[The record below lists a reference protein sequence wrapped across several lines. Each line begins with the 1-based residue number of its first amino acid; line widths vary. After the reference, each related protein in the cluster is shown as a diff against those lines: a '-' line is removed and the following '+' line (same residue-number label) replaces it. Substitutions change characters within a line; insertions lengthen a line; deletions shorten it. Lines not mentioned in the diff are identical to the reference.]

1 MTTASTNLCETEA
14 TLDVATV
21 HDAHANFVWLT
32 LQRHG
37 VRDADLEDMLQE
49 VFVIVHR
56 KLHTFDGSSRV
67 TTWLFGICTRV
78 AAAHRRRAYVR
89 QEQPTE
95 RTAETVVDPGVAPD
109 AAAEIREG
117 RARLEAILAEMDVEK
132 RAVFVMFELEELP
145 CEAIATIVGVPVGTV
160 YSRLFAAR
168 KVFEKALTRMRV
180 RDAREGK

>member
-1 MTTASTNLCETEA
+1 MTTASTELCEAEA

-37 VRDADLEDMLQE
+37 VRDADLEDMMQE

-89 QEQPTE
+89 REQPTE
-95 RTAETVVDPGVAPD
+95 QTAETVVDPGVAPD
-109 AAAEIREG
+109 AAAETREG

-132 RAVFVMFELEELP
+132 RAVFVMFEIEELP
-145 CEAIATIVGVPVGTV
+145 CEAIATIVGAPVGTV
-160 YSRLFAAR
+160 HSRLFSAR
-168 KVFEKALTRMRV
+168 KMFEKALTRMRA
-180 RDAREGK
+180 RDARGEK